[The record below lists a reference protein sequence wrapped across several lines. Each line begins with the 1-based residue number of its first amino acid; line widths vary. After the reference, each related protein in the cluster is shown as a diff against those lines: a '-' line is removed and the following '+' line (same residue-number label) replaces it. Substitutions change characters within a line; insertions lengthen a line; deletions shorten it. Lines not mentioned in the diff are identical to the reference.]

1 MSTQEQ
7 NLVGG
12 GGATSTQ
19 VREVSKEKSPKAPKS
34 FPG

>member
-7 NLVGG
+7 NLVG

>member
-1 MSTQEQ
+1 MSSQEQ

-19 VREVSKEKSPKAPKS
+19 VREVSKEESPKTPKS
-34 FPG
+34 LPG